1 MPLGMA
7 NVDAWALLT
16 LVLAEV
22 PATGI
27 GPADGPEVGTGGT
40 TGGKAAAEPPGVR
53 GAAGAEDIVW
63 DVIYRQGAVSD
74 SAQK

>member
-22 PATGI
+22 PVVGM
-27 GPADGPEVGTGGT
+27 GPADGPKVGTGGA
-40 TGGKAAAEPPGVR
+40 TGGKAVEEPPGVR

-63 DVIYRQGAVSD
+63 DVIYR
-74 SAQK
+74 

>member
-1 MPLGMA
+1 MLI
-7 NVDAWALLT
+7 

-22 PATGI
+22 PDTGI

-40 TGGKAAAEPPGVR
+40 AGGKAAAEPPGVR
-53 GAAGAEDIVW
+53 GAVAEDIVW

>member
-1 MPLGMA
+1 MLI
-7 NVDAWALLT
+7 

-22 PATGI
+22 PDTGI

-40 TGGKAAAEPPGVR
+40 AGGKAVEEPPGVR
-53 GAAGAEDIVW
+53 GAGAEDIVW
-63 DVIYRQGAVSD
+63 DVIYHRGAVSN